1 MPKNANKGKSL
12 RNTSR
17 VEVAYIACVQMV
29 QRRVSSLTAAR
40 DCELA
45 RGAGRERKRL
55 DGERVSQES
64 SLRQG
69 MTPGSS
75 SGEPVTSPR
84 VPVAYE

>member
-45 RGAGRERKRL
+45 RGAGREKRL